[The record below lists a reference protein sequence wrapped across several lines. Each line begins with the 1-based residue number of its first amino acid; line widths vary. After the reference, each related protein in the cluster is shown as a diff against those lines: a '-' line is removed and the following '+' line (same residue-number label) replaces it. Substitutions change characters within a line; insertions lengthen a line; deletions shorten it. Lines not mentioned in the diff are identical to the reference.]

1 MPVCPKCGEQNP
13 QLGGKC
19 PRDDSYYVHEE
30 ALKHA
35 ETDPRIGTI
44 SADKYVIVGRISKG
58 GMGAVYRAIQMPVER
73 EVAFKVLRT
82 EMEDSDQG
90 RDRFVREA
98 RAISRLTHPNI
109 ITLHDFGFEASG
121 HPYMVMEYAPG
132 KDLAKWI
139 RTEELTLERVI
150 HVIKQLLGALEEAH
164 SQGIVHRDLKP
175 ENMIVVPTGS
185 DPDFVKLLD
194 FGIARVIT
202 ETSTRGLTRE
212 GEVFGTPHYMAPE
225 QAQGAKE
232 VGPPAD
238 IYAVGIMLYEMI
250 TGEAPFDAPTPLAV
264 LLMHLNE
271 PLPDIIPMD
280 GMELPEMV
288 RAIIEKA
295 CAKNVNERYQNAAEM
310 LADIDEWMLTH
321 GPYATGAFR
330 ATTTR
335 TPAAAVVSEGMVY
348 QDTVLGIGSPDAPE
362 ASPAR
367 TTPSSGG
374 VNIHDPDPSEIVH
387 ISQLQPPG
395 YTSDSPYDDDFAH
408 ADSQGSK
415 KGLVAVAVAIVL
427 LCVVGGAVA
436 VSLSSGPTETGG
448 TDTVVTT
455 ETSPVATDKKPE
467 DDKPREALADAT
479 NTGSGASPDTDT
491 TSEAAP
497 TGDALPTSTT
507 DAPVGDAPAGD
518 DPAGDAPEDGA
529 TGDPVEVKP
538 EGQPEKSE
546 EHVKK
551 PRSRRPKGTKPI
563 KTKPEDQSKVEEP
576 EDKPA
581 APPEDVKPPE
591 EKKPA
596 ETTKKPDA
604 WGAPTTEQKKEGI
617 KNDKW

>member
-109 ITLHDFGFEASG
+109 ITLYDFGFEATG

-150 HVIKQLLGALEEAH
+150 HVIKQLLSALEEAH

-271 PLPDIIPMD
+271 PLPDIIPQD
-280 GMELPEMV
+280 GMDLPEMV
-288 RAIIEKA
+288 RAIIVKA

-310 LADIDEWMLTH
+310 LSDIDEWMLTH

-335 TPAAAVVSEGMVY
+335 TPAAAVSNEGMVF
-348 QDTVLGIGSPDAPE
+348 QDTIMGMESPDASNSGPV
-362 ASPAR
+362 R
-367 TTPSSGG
+367 TTQSAGG

-395 YTSDSPYDDDFAH
+395 YTADQSYEDDFAH
-408 ADSQGSK
+408 VNDSGSK
-415 KGLVAVAVAIVL
+415 KGLIAVAVTVVL
-427 LCVVGGAVA
+427 LCIVGGVVA
-436 VSLSSGPTETGG
+436 VSLSGG
-448 TDTVVTT
+448 TDPGGDTTVSTNTT
-455 ETSPVATDKKPE
+455 DTTNKTDTTTPEDPAPDTADKKPE
-467 DDKPREALADAT
+467 GDKPQDALADAT
-479 NTGSGASPDTDT
+479 NTGAGTSPETDNPGET
-491 TSEAAP
+491 AP
-497 TGDALPTSTT
+497 TSDTLPTNTT
-507 DAPVGDAPAGD
+507 D
-518 DPAGDAPEDGA
+518 DPIDGATQDGA
-529 TGDPVEVKP
+529 TGD
-538 EGQPEKSE
+538 QPK
-546 EHVKK
+546 
-551 PRSRRPKGTKPI
+551 
-563 KTKPEDQSKVEEP
+563 DQVEEP
-576 EDKPA
+576 EDKTKKPRDRKNKGTKTSKDK
-581 APPEDVKPPE
+581 APKDDGKVDKPEDKPADPPKDTKPAE
-591 EKKPA
+591 EKKPDTA
-596 ETTKKPDA
+596 KKPDA
-604 WGAPTTEQKKEGI
+604 WGAPTTEQKKKGI